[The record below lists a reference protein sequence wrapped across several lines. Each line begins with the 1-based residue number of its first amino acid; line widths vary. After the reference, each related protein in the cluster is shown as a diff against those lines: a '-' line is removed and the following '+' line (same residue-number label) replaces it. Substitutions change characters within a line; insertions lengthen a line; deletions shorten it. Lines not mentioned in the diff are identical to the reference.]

1 MRNLLLY
8 LLLVMILANIL
19 FFIWGFV
26 SPDSS
31 HPGIAVLE
39 ESELGPPLDVT
50 TGQGSD
56 AITSVGAVLGS
67 GEPSDLEAV
76 VGRSCVSIGPFK
88 ESDDADTAVLE
99 FNNEGM
105 RAALR
110 SGRGQIFVGHSV
122 QVLNV
127 PTRDAG
133 RAMLGRLAEA
143 GLGEAYIV
151 GNEEDGLAI
160 ALGIFGNAENAEKRE
175 LEAESAGFEVDISP
189 MTRDGTIYFV
199 DIGLPPGRGAGAI
212 IERYGEERVA
222 LREAATCPQ

>member
-1 MRNLLLY
+1 
-8 LLLVMILANIL
+8 
-19 FFIWGFV
+19 
-26 SPDSS
+26 
-31 HPGIAVLE
+31 
-39 ESELGPPLDVT
+39 
-50 TGQGSD
+50 
-56 AITSVGAVLGS
+56 
-67 GEPSDLEAV
+67 
-76 VGRSCVSIGPFK
+76 VSIGPFK

-99 FNNEGM
+99 YNNEGM
-105 RAALR
+105 KAAVR

-122 QVLNV
+122 QVPNV

-160 ALGIFGNAENAEKRE
+160 ALGIFGNADNAEKIE

-189 MTRDGTIYFV
+189 LTRDGTIYFV
-199 DIGLPPGRGAGAI
+199 DIGLPPGKGAGAI

-222 LREAATCPQ
+222 LRDAATCPQ